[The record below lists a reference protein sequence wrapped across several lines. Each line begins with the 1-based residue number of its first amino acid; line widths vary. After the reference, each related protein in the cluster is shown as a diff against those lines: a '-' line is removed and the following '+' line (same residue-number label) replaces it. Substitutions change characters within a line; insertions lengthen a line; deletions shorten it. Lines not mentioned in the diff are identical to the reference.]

1 MDNKYY
7 CYNYEF
13 IQFKESALY
22 RYASSDH
29 QLAMDNLMKIYGD
42 KNLLGTSSPDEGTK
56 ASDGRRRTIDY
67 IDEHLDDITVLDEYE
82 LITLSHLMQVS
93 ESRVRFVSD
102 VISMMNRMNS
112 YSRNTEENE
121 ENND

>member
-7 CYNYEF
+7 RYNYEF

-22 RYASSDH
+22 KYASSDH

-42 KNLLGTSSPDEGTK
+42 KNLLGTVSPDAGSN

-82 LITLSHLMQVS
+82 MVTISHLMQVS
-93 ESRVRFVSD
+93 ESRIHFVSD

-112 YSRNTEENE
+112 YGRNTEEN
-121 ENND
+121 ND